1 MQRQINHTFIAN
13 TPKCSGANG
22 CKLTLPYRRHCSWR
36 RGVAP
41 QRDILIT
48 STYLQWEPRQYPTEN
63 LGASGAAG
71 KLRFIKASNCCC
83 HIVLRHVLP
92 RPVRGDSPCGGCW
105 GCSPQRCELDA
116 ASSRTLGSPTTTGS
130 SVVSTKKC
138 ISSTACRGCCAFGR
152 KMLDETLLL

>member
-1 MQRQINHTFIAN
+1 MSALYCHCATTQRQIKHTFIAN
-13 TPKCSGANG
+13 TPKCSGVNG
-22 CKLTLPYRRHCSWR
+22 CKSTLFCHIHCSLR
-36 RGVAP
+36 RGVVSW
-41 QRDILIT
+41 RHL
-48 STYLQWEPRQYPTEN
+48 TE
-63 LGASGAAG
+63 GAAG
-71 KLRFIKASNCCC
+71 KFRFIKASNCCC

-138 ISSTACRGCCAFGR
+138 LSSTACRGCCAFGR

>member
-1 MQRQINHTFIAN
+1 MQLRNNQTKQIFIAN
-13 TPKCSGANG
+13 TPKCSSVNG
-22 CKLTLPYRRHCSWR
+22 CKSTLFCHIHCSWR
-36 RGVAP
+36 RGVAT
-41 QRDILIT
+41 QRHL
-48 STYLQWEPRQYPTEN
+48 TE
-63 LGASGAAG
+63 GAAG
-71 KLRFIKASNCCC
+71 KLRFIKASNFCC

-138 ISSTACRGCCAFGR
+138 LSSTACRGCCAFGR